1 MSLLLLT
8 QYQKHVAK
16 LSVEQQARG
25 KLTGI
30 LVGEQLIA
38 HATASRY
45 VEGVQQ
51 CRAIKETVVQ
61 HT

>member
-8 QYQKHVAK
+8 QSQKHVAK

-25 KLTGI
+25 ETDRILT
-30 LVGEQLIA
+30 GEQLTA
-38 HATASRY
+38 LATASRY